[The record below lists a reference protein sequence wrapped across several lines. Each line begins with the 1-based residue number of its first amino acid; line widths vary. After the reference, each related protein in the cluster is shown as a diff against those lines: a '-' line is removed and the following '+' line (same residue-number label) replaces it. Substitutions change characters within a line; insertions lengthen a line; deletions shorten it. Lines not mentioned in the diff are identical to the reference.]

1 MSLGDISTRAF
12 IFPNRRSQVFFKK
25 YLGDAVAASGRPI
38 QAPEMLTINDFF
50 YKVSGT
56 RASDRVTLLL
66 ELYDCYKTLNKSP
79 EPLDEFIFWGDVILG
94 DFDDVDKYLVSP
106 DRLFTNVK
114 EFKEIQDSFSYLT
127 DNQRKALESFARH
140 FKEPDKRDSAP
151 VKERFLEI
159 WNLLLPLYKSFRK
172 RLSSNGMAYEGM
184 AYRNL
189 AERLGNESVA
199 DVLASVEGEGR
210 EYVFVGLNALSECE
224 RTVMRKMRSAGL
236 AAFCWDF
243 SSDMLKDP
251 RNNASLFMA
260 RNLEE
265 FGQAFTFD
273 DGPLPVPEIEV
284 VSVPSAVGQAKLLTS
299 LLKDEDR
306 AVILPDENLLLPV
319 LNSIPPHIKDVNVT
333 MGYPMKGSSLYD
345 FLDLIASMQ
354 IHLRQKDGEWYFY
367 HNQVWSVFASGLF
380 KEITR
385 GEKET
390 LQKAAEV
397 KKQAK
402 YYIPA
407 AELRGTPLLD
417 LIFSPVARNTS
428 VTDKEQIRAIAEYQK
443 ALIRGLAS
451 AMAKTPDMAIELE
464 FSKKAYSAINQLEE
478 HDLEVLPATYFR
490 LLDQLLGPM
499 SVPFNGEPLKGLQV
513 MGPLETRALD
523 FKHLVILSCNEGVFP
538 RRSVS
543 SSFIP
548 PELRRGFGLPTYEYQ
563 DAIWAYYFYRMIQR
577 AETVTLVYDSRTEGL
592 KSGEESR
599 FIKQLEYHYN
609 LPLKRS
615 FVKAEAKVESFAEE
629 IPKTEEHIEKLKSA
643 SLSASSLKNY
653 LDCPA
658 MFYFSKVE
666 RLKEENE
673 VAEDLDA
680 GTIGE
685 VYHATMQAIYT
696 GEGAMDPSYDIDDK
710 RLNTCFPDA
719 MKEVT
724 KEYVTSWAG
733 RKADIKR
740 RVRSLIMAKLHT
752 LEVTGRN
759 LVYENVIVQYVIK
772 TLRRDK
778 ELMEKLGVGSF
789 KVLGLEK
796 KVTTTIDGF
805 KFEGFID
812 RMDSFLPGE
821 VRVIDYKTGK
831 VEDKD
836 VDINPSTAPGV
847 AAAIFGEDNKGRP
860 KIALQMFIYDI
871 MVLEDPE
878 LKDKMIIN
886 SVYQPAKL
894 FKEGIKNVPMCVE
907 FKDDMMDRLHNLL
920 AEIKDVSLPWNRT
933 SNQETCKY
941 CDFKMICGR

>member
-25 YLGDAVAASGRPI
+25 YLGEAVAASGKPI

-66 ELYDCYKTLNKSP
+66 ELYDCYKALNKSP

-127 DNQRKALESFARH
+127 DNQRKALESFTRH

-265 FGQAFTFD
+265 FGQAFPFD

-284 VSVPSAVGQAKLLTS
+284 VSVPSAVGQAKLLAS

-345 FLDLIASMQ
+345 FLDLIAAMQ

-385 GEKET
+385 GDNET

-548 PELRRGFGLPTYEYQ
+548 PALRRGFGLPTYEYQ

>member
-25 YLGDAVAASGRPI
+25 YLGEAVAASGKPI

-66 ELYDCYKTLNKSP
+66 ELYDCYKALNKSP

-127 DNQRKALESFARH
+127 DNQRKALESFTRH

-265 FGQAFTFD
+265 FGQAFPFD

-284 VSVPSAVGQAKLLTS
+284 VSVPSAVGQAKLLAS

-345 FLDLIASMQ
+345 FLDLIAAMQ

-385 GEKET
+385 GDNET